1 MGKTLLSLNKIRVL
15 FSPFTRYGLDHEK
28 FDEICIRIPILALG
42 PKVRQGYAIT
52 GYSSI
57 TDIAPTALNALGIRP
72 GKYMVGKVL
81 DEIYT

>member
-1 MGKTLLSLNKIRVL
+1 M
-15 FSPFTRYGLDHEK
+15 HEK

-42 PKVRQGYAIT
+42 PKVKQGYAIT

-57 TDIAPTALNALGIRP
+57 TDIAPTALNALGMHP

-81 DEIYT
+81 DEIYIPGIVHFCAMSVLNFPLNG